1 MSHPSILARMRS
13 RKDHYNSMDML
24 NYITAHWKYNLF
36 YIGTYVYGSR
46 YVLDLNIHMEFFL
59 INIFYCVCGM
69 HNVIVYVVTVST
81 FYLYFGYLLR
91 MTD

>member
-1 MSHPSILARMRS
+1 MGADTRFEHTYGIL
-13 RKDHYNSMDML
+13 
-24 NYITAHWKYNLF
+24 
-36 YIGTYVYGSR
+36 
-46 YVLDLNIHMEFFL
+46 FL
-59 INIFYCVCGM
+59 INIFYCVFGM